1 MKLFTYWRSS
11 AAWRVRIALN
21 LKTVAYSC
29 EPVHLVRG
37 EQRSAAYQ
45 LINPNAVVPALQ
57 LDDGTVLT
65 QSLAIIEYL
74 NELHPLPPLLPS
86 DPVLRARVRAAAQ
99 LIACD
104 IHPVNNLRVV
114 DHLKSRL
121 GHTSDEATM
130 WMRHWM
136 RAGLEAYLRSIDRT
150 GNFSFGDTPTLA
162 DLCLVPQ
169 LFNARRWGMDFAGL
183 ERLADIDR
191 AAAALPAFQAATP
204 EAQPE
209 ADPSVL
215 PSQDTAR
222 GTQRPV
228 LSPDPK

>member
-1 MKLFTYWRSS
+1 MRLFSYWRSS

-21 LKTVAYSC
+21 LKSQPYSC
-29 EPVHLVRG
+29 EAVHLVRG
-37 EQRSAAYQ
+37 EQRSEAYRD
-45 LINPNAVVPALQ
+45 INPNAVVPALQ

-74 NELHPLPPLLPS
+74 EELHPLPPLLPR
-86 DPVLRARVRAAAQ
+86 DPVRRACVRAAAQ

-104 IHPVNNLRVV
+104 IHPINNLRVV

-121 GHTSDEATM
+121 GHTADEAAA

-136 RAGLEAYLRSIDRT
+136 RTGLEAYLRSIDGSGR
-150 GNFSFGDTPTLA
+150 FSFGDTPTLA

-183 ERLADIDR
+183 ERLADIGS

-204 EAQPE
+204 ETQPD
-209 ADPSVL
+209 ADPLVL
-215 PSQDTAR
+215 PSQETPR
-222 GTQRPV
+222 
-228 LSPDPK
+228 